1 MLSTYRAPYHTPDT
15 LSDPSTNNTTMEE
28 EITTICCRL
37 CLSIGVPSQ
46 LQRNRTAIERPP
58 L

>member
-46 LQRNRTAIERPP
+46 L
-58 L
+58 